1 MAGQALEIAVCA
13 MEGMI
18 RVDVVIKGDEFKP
31 FRLMASVAAFAKVTV
46 VVVIFKMAGN
56 TRGTQAVT
64 ERVLAV
70 AVIACEH
77 SMFAGQ
83 LERRVTGVVKRGVL
97 PPRRLVTVFAL
108 LPATSGV
115 GVIARVAPV
124 TGCWRFCKSLVGV
137 AVEAGCRLMFSDQLK
152 SCRIVIEE
160 YVGPAARRMTVA
172 TFSAHGLAMN
182 IVRFMAKET
191 I

>member
-70 AVIACEH
+70 AVIACEQ

-97 PPRRLVTVFAL
+97 PPRRLVTVLAL

-115 GVIARVAPV
+115 GVIARVAPE
-124 TGCWRFCKSLVGV
+124 G
-137 AVEAGCRLMFSDQLK
+137 
-152 SCRIVIEE
+152 
-160 YVGPAARRMTVA
+160 
-172 TFSAHGLAMN
+172 
-182 IVRFMAKET
+182 
-191 I
+191 